1 MGSSSKLLVG
11 RIRTILVILR
21 VGLISLVVR
30 MRVAAPYLSIA
41 AHMSVL
47 EAALVRMVKMTLLN
61 KWRLPWRLETL
72 NMIN

>member
-30 MRVAAPYLSIA
+30 MRVPAPYLSIA
-41 AHMSVL
+41 DHMSVL
-47 EAALVRMVKMTLLN
+47 EAALVRMVMVRIDK
-61 KWRLPWRLETL
+61 RRF
-72 NMIN
+72 